1 MLGPEM
7 LGFLVLFG
15 FDFSRFSLF
24 CVLFFHHFLFCLFV
38 VVEKKEKT
46 VQVYNMYWLAT
57 QLSMA
62 EALTL
67 GIFLWGWGG
76 GVVRECAG
84 KIF

>member
-24 CVLFFHHFLFCLFV
+24 CVSLFHHFLFCLFV
-38 VVEKKEKT
+38 VVEKEKKNCASIQY
-46 VQVYNMYWLAT
+46 VLA
-57 QLSMA
+57 
-62 EALTL
+62 
-67 GIFLWGWGG
+67 GNP
-76 GVVRECAG
+76 VVHGRSFNRECAD